1 MKKILLPLLVVL
13 VTVSMDSCNLDS
25 LDKPTILSTPPVI
38 KITGPTTVNAGT
50 STDLVAV
57 ASDGNVSPIR
67 SATIRLYSGTT
78 TISTNTSTTVGSDG
92 SISLKIAGSIM
103 AGLLP
108 GGYKLTVTAVD
119 SQEQASTPVTVD
131 VAVTCAPLA
140 SCVVKGKLTV
150 IVLVPSNTPDDASVG
165 LVGGST
171 GWGSQP
177 DLVLSKI
184 AKGCYCASTNV
195 TNATTN
201 DQNQFKFR
209 LDKNWDKQ
217 AAKVD
222 DKGACSDSDNI
233 KYIGDDIDKSV
244 TYTIP
249 KWKHLCN

>member
-1 MKKILLPLLVVL
+1 
-13 VTVSMDSCNLDS
+13 LDT
-25 LDKPTILSTPPVI
+25 LDKPAVLSTPPVI
-38 KITGPTTVNAGT
+38 KITGPTTVNAGA

-57 ASDGNVSPIR
+57 ASDGAVSPIK
-67 SATIRLYSGTT
+67 SATIRLFTGST
-78 TISTNTSTTVGSDG
+78 TISTNTSTTVDAKGA
-92 SISLKIAGSIM
+92 ITLKIAGSVM

-140 SCVVKGKLTV
+140 SCVVKDKLTV
-150 IVLVPSNTPDDASVG
+150 IVLVPSNTPADASVG

-171 GWGSQP
+171 GWGGQP
-177 DLVLSKI
+177 DLVLTKI
-184 AKGCYCASTNV
+184 ATGCYCAATNV
-195 TNATTN
+195 TNATVN

-209 LDKNWDKQ
+209 LDSNWDRQ

-222 DKGACSDSDNI
+222 ETTGACSDSDNI
-233 KYIGDDIDKSV
+233 KYIGDDINKAV
-244 TYTIP
+244 IYTVP